1 MTALIAL
8 FRATPA
14 HAAPDRALDHRGVF
28 ARFADRLRD
37 LKPVPFGSKR
47 SERKGPAQALES
59 GAFPDRMIP
68 SDREML

>member
-37 LKPVPFGSKR
+37 LASR
-47 SERKGPAQALES
+47 R
-59 GAFPDRMIP
+59 GAAA
-68 SDREML
+68 